1 MYQLVWHPGV
11 TVFLNFVVTIGVFPA
26 LTVHM
31 GVDVAARM
39 GADDPDGG
47 VTLRLTTV
55 SDSGARGTIVLDKTI
70 VANGVGAFEAT
81 VDLTD
86 AVFSAGSIHTLDAL
100 GSFGNAGAAGFVI
113 QDKDAAD

>member
-1 MYQLVWHPGV
+1 MTTQANVIGGGFNSGEGV
-11 TVFLNFVVTIGVFPA
+11 S
-26 LTVHM
+26 
-31 GVDVAARM
+31 
-39 GADDPDGG
+39 
-47 VTLRLTTV
+47 LRLTTV

-113 QDKDAAD
+113 